1 MPKSFSPEVK
11 IRALELYLHDDK
23 SAREIV
29 EQLWDE
35 FTVSVKATTIYMW
48 ARENG
53 WDEHKIDIQTKAIE
67 QVKESSGKRFT
78 RIQQEHLQE
87 YGQLRQ
93 KAVLELDHLPFDKAF
108 EAAKALDL
116 GIKGE
121 RIVMEGMINLQFV
134 QNVLGV
140 LVEEISDEDLL
151 SKIAF
156 RLKALIQTEESS
168 IV

>member
-53 WDEHKIDIQTKAIE
+53 WDEHKIEIQTKAIE
-67 QVKESSGKRFT
+67 QVKESSGQRFT

-134 QNVLGV
+134 QNVLSV

-151 SKIAF
+151 RKVAF
-156 RLKALIQTEESS
+156 RLKALIQTKESS

>member
-11 IRALELYLHDDK
+11 NRALELYLRDDK

-29 EQLWDE
+29 EQLWTE
-35 FTVSVKATTIYMW
+35 FDVSVKATTIYMW

-53 WDEHKIDIQTKAIE
+53 WDNDKIEVKTKAIE
-67 QVKESSGKRFT
+67 QVKESSGQRFV

-93 KAVLELDHLPFDKAF
+93 KAVHELDHLPFDKAF
-108 EAAKALDL
+108 DAAKALDL
-116 GIKGE
+116 SIKGE
-121 RIVMEGMINLQFV
+121 RTVMEGMINLQFV
-134 QNVLGV
+134 QNVLRV

-151 SKIAF
+151 RKVAF
-156 RLKALIQTEESS
+156 RLKSLTQTEEHS

>member
-1 MPKSFSPEVK
+1 MPKSFDPDIK
-11 IRALELYLHDDK
+11 NRALELYIRGDQ

-29 EQLWDE
+29 EQLWEE
-35 FTVSVKATTIYMW
+35 FTTEVKPTTIYMW

-53 WDEHKIDIQTKAIE
+53 WDNHKVEVQTKAIE
-67 QVKESSGKRFT
+67 QIKESSGQQFT

-93 KAVLELDHLPFDKAF
+93 KAAHDLDYLPFDKAYD
-108 EAAKALDL
+108 AAKALDL

-121 RIVMEGMINLQFV
+121 RTVMEGMINLQFV
-134 QNVLGV
+134 QNVLNV
-140 LVEEISDEDLL
+140 LVEEVADEALL
-151 SKIAF
+151 RKIAF
-156 RLKALIQTEESS
+156 RLKALIQTQEPS

>member
-11 IRALELYLHDDK
+11 IRALELYIHDDK

-29 EQLWDE
+29 GQLWEE
-35 FTVSVKATTIYMW
+35 FDVSVKATTIYMW
-48 ARENG
+48 AREND
-53 WDEHKIDIQTKAIE
+53 WDNHKTEVKTKAIE
-67 QVKESSGKRFT
+67 QVKESSGQRFV
-78 RIQQEHLQE
+78 RIQQEHLHE

-93 KAVLELDHLPFDKAF
+93 KAVNDLDHLPFDKAF

-121 RIVMEGMINLQFV
+121 RVVMEGMINLQFV

-140 LVEEISDEDLL
+140 LVEEISDEELL
-151 SKIAF
+151 RKVAF
-156 RLKALIQTEESS
+156 RLKALIQIEEPS

>member
-1 MPKSFSPEVK
+1 MPKSFDPDIK
-11 IRALELYLHDDK
+11 NRALELYIRGDQ

-29 EQLWDE
+29 EQLWEE
-35 FTVSVKATTIYMW
+35 FTTEVKPTTIYMW

-53 WDEHKIDIQTKAIE
+53 WDNHKVEVQTKAIE
-67 QVKESSGKRFT
+67 QVKESSGQHFT

-87 YGQLRQ
+87 YGELRQ
-93 KAVLELDHLPFDKAF
+93 KAAHDLDHLPFDKAYD
-108 EAAKALDL
+108 AAKALDL

>member
-1 MPKSFSPEVK
+1 MPKSFRPEVK
-11 IRALELYLHDDK
+11 TRALELYLNDDK
-23 SAREIV
+23 SAREIA
-29 EQLWDE
+29 EQLWSE
-35 FTVSVKATTIYMW
+35 FDVSVKATTIYMW

-53 WDEHKIDIQTKAIE
+53 WDNDKVEVQVKAIE

-93 KAVLELDHLPFDKAF
+93 KAVHDLDHLPFDKAF
-108 EAAKALDL
+108 DAAKALDM

-121 RIVMEGMINLQFV
+121 RTVMEGMINLQFV
-134 QNVLGV
+134 QNVLTV
-140 LVEEISDEDLL
+140 LVEEISDEELL
-151 SKIAF
+151 RKVAF
-156 RLKALIQTEESS
+156 RLKALIQIEEPS